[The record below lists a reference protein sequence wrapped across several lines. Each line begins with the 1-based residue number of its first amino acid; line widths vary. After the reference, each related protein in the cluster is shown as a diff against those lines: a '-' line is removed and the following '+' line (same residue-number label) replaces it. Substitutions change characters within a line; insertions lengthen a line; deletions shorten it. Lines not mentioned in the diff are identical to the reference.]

1 MAYVYWLKGRGSGEV
16 LVLSYR
22 EFYNLQRLG
31 GVEKPYLGEGTFP
44 EDEVLSLAHK
54 IEEQLPAIEER
65 EQALMSV
72 QEHTVRSVDTI
83 ADVPAHHGGL
93 TENIDEDEPLEFF
106 AFNRGK
112 LSRFVR
118 LARQE
123 KAFDVCALLS

>member
-1 MAYVYWLKGRGSGEV
+1 MAYAYWLRGRSSGEA
-16 LVLSYR
+16 LELSYR

-31 GVEKPYLGEGTFP
+31 GAEKPYLGEGTFP
-44 EDEVLSLAHK
+44 EDEVLPLADK
-54 IEEQLPAIEER
+54 IEEQLPAIEKR

-72 QEHTVRSVDTI
+72 QEHTVRPVDTI

-93 TENIDEDEPLEFF
+93 MENIDEDEPLVFF
-106 AFNRGK
+106 AFNKGK

-123 KAFDVCALLS
+123 KAFDVSALPS

>member
-1 MAYVYWLKGRGSGEV
+1 MAHAYRLKGRGSGEV
-16 LVLSYR
+16 LELWYR

-31 GVEKPYLGEGTFP
+31 GVAKPCMGEGTFP
-44 EDEVLSLAHK
+44 EVEVLPLADK
-54 IEEQLPAIEER
+54 IEEQLAAIEER

-72 QEHTVRSVDTI
+72 QVHTVRPVDTI

-118 LARQE
+118 LAHQE
-123 KAFDVCALLS
+123 KTFDVSDLPS

>member
-1 MAYVYWLKGRGSGEV
+1 MAYAYWLKGRSSGEA
-16 LVLSYR
+16 LELSYR

-31 GVEKPYLGEGTFP
+31 GVENPYPGEGTFP
-44 EDEVLSLAHK
+44 EDEVLPLADK
-54 IEEQLPAIEER
+54 IEEQLPAIEQR

-72 QEHTVRSVDTI
+72 QEHTVRPVDTI

-93 TENIDEDEPLEFF
+93 MENIDEDEPLEFF
-106 AFNRGK
+106 AFNKGK

-123 KAFDVCALLS
+123 KTVDVSALPS

>member
-1 MAYVYWLKGRGSGEV
+1 MAHAYRLKGRGSGEV
-16 LVLSYR
+16 LELSYR

-31 GVEKPYLGEGTFP
+31 GVAKPYMGEGTFP
-44 EDEVLSLAHK
+44 EVEVLPLADK
-54 IEEQLPAIEER
+54 IEEQLAAIEER

-72 QEHTVRSVDTI
+72 QVHTVRPVDTI

-106 AFNRGK
+106 AFNKGK

-118 LARQE
+118 LVRQE
-123 KAFDVCALLS
+123 KTFDVWALPS

>member
-1 MAYVYWLKGRGSGEV
+1 M
-16 LVLSYR
+16 
-22 EFYNLQRLG
+22 
-31 GVEKPYLGEGTFP
+31 
-44 EDEVLSLAHK
+44 LSLADK
-54 IEEQLPAIEER
+54 IEEQLPDIEQR

-72 QEHTVRSVDTI
+72 QEHTVRPLDTI

-106 AFNRGK
+106 AFNKGK

-123 KAFDVCALLS
+123 KAFDVWALLS

>member
-1 MAYVYWLKGRGSGEV
+1 M
-16 LVLSYR
+16 
-22 EFYNLQRLG
+22 
-31 GVEKPYLGEGTFP
+31 
-44 EDEVLSLAHK
+44 LSLADK

-65 EQALMSV
+65 EQALMSEQV
-72 QEHTVRSVDTI
+72 YGRSTPLRV

-106 AFNRGK
+106 AFNKGK

-123 KAFDVCALLS
+123 KAFDVSALLS

>member
-1 MAYVYWLKGRGSGEV
+1 MAHAYRLKGRGSGEV

-31 GVEKPYLGEGTFP
+31 GVAKSCMGEGTFP
-44 EDEVLSLAHK
+44 EVEVLPLADK
-54 IEEQLPAIEER
+54 IEEQLAAIEER

-72 QEHTVRSVDTI
+72 QVHTVRPVDTI

-106 AFNRGK
+106 AFNKGK

-123 KAFDVCALLS
+123 KTFDVWALPS